1 MENTVK
7 KTKAMYFAELRE
19 MVLAAVEDQ
28 AQQDELIEFID
39 KQIETLEKR
48 KVAAAERAEKKR
60 AESDAMTDA
69 ILAQIGNELITV
81 DEIVIALDSEEVT
94 RNKVTARLGKLV
106 KAGTIVKEAVKVEG
120 NKRMAYRLATDATDA
135 DAADADEE

>member
-1 MENTVK
+1 MENAVK

-48 KVAAAERAEKKR
+48 KVAAAGRAEKKKT
-60 AESDAMTDA
+60 ESDAMTDA
-69 ILAQIGNELITV
+69 ILAQIGDELITV
-81 DEIVIALDSEEVT
+81 DEIVIALNSEEVT
-94 RNKVTARLGKLV
+94 RNRVTARLGKLV

-120 NKRMAYRLATDATDA
+120 NKRMAYRLATDA

>member
-28 AQQDELIEFID
+28 AQQDELVEFID

-48 KVAAAERAEKKR
+48 KVAAAERAEKKK

-81 DEIVIALDSEEVT
+81 DEIVVALDSEEVT

-106 KAGTIVKEAVKVEG
+106 KAGVIVKEAVKVEG
-120 NKRMAYRLATDATDA
+120 NKRMAYRLATDA

>member
-28 AQQDELIEFID
+28 AQQDELLEFID

-48 KVAAAERAEKKR
+48 KVAAAERAEKKK

-120 NKRMAYRLATDATDA
+120 NKRMAYRLATDA

>member
-28 AQQDELIEFID
+28 AQQDELVEFID

-48 KVAAAERAEKKR
+48 KVAAAERAEKKK

-69 ILAQIGNELITV
+69 ILAQIGNEPITV

-120 NKRMAYRLATDATDA
+120 NKRMAYRLATDADA
-135 DAADADEE
+135 VDADEE

>member
-28 AQQDELIEFID
+28 AQRDELVEFID
-39 KQIETLEKR
+39 KQIEALEKR
-48 KVAAAERAEKKR
+48 KVAAAERAEKKK

-69 ILAQIGNELITV
+69 ILAQIGDELITV
-81 DEIVIALDSEEVT
+81 DEIVVALDSEEVT

-106 KAGTIVKEAVKVEG
+106 KAGTIVKEAVKVDG
-120 NKRMAYRLATDATDA
+120 NKRMAYRLATDA

>member
-7 KTKAMYFAELRE
+7 KTKAMYFSELRE

-28 AQQDELIEFID
+28 AQQDELVEFID

-48 KVAAAERAEKKR
+48 KVAAAERAEKKK

-120 NKRMAYRLATDATDA
+120 NKRMAYRLATDA
-135 DAADADEE
+135 DAAGVDEE

>member
-28 AQQDELIEFID
+28 AQQDELVEFID

-48 KVAAAERAEKKR
+48 KVAAAERAEKKK

-69 ILAQIGNELITV
+69 ILAQIGDELITV
-81 DEIVIALDSEEVT
+81 DEIVVALDSEEVT

-106 KAGTIVKEAVKVEG
+106 KAGTIVKEAVKVDG
-120 NKRMAYRLATDATDA
+120 NKRMAYRLATDT

>member
-1 MENTVK
+1 MESTVK

-28 AQQDELIEFID
+28 AQQDELVEFID

-48 KVAAAERAEKKR
+48 KVAAAERAKRKK

-106 KAGTIVKEAVKVEG
+106 KAGTIVKEAVKVDG
-120 NKRMAYRLATDATDA
+120 NKRMAYRLATDA
-135 DAADADEE
+135 DAADVDEE

>member
-28 AQQDELIEFID
+28 AQQDELVEFID

-48 KVAAAERAEKKR
+48 KVAAAERAEKKK

-69 ILAQIGNELITV
+69 ILAQIGDELITV
-81 DEIVIALDSEEVT
+81 DEIVVALDSEEVT

-106 KAGTIVKEAVKVEG
+106 KAGTIVKEAVKVDG
-120 NKRMAYRLATDATDA
+120 NKRMAYRLATDADA
-135 DAADADEE
+135 VDADEE

>member
-1 MENTVK
+1 MENIVK
-7 KTKAMYFAELRE
+7 KTKVMYFAELRE

-28 AQQDELIEFID
+28 AQQDELVEFID

-48 KVAAAERAEKKR
+48 KVAAAERAEKKK

-120 NKRMAYRLATDATDA
+120 NKRMAYRLATDA

>member
-28 AQQDELIEFID
+28 AQQDELVEFID

-48 KVAAAERAEKKR
+48 KVAAAERAEKKK

-106 KAGTIVKEAVKVEG
+106 KAGMIVKEAVKVEG
-120 NKRMAYRLATDATDA
+120 NKRMAYRLATDA

>member
-7 KTKAMYFAELRE
+7 KTKAMYFAELRD

-28 AQQDELIEFID
+28 AQQEELVEFID

-48 KVAAAERAEKKR
+48 KIAAAERAEKKK

-81 DEIVIALDSEEVT
+81 DEIVVALDSEEVT

-106 KAGTIVKEAVKVEG
+106 KAGTIVKEPVKVEG
-120 NKRMAYRLATDATDA
+120 NKRMAYRLATDADA
-135 DAADADEE
+135 VDADADEE

>member
-28 AQQDELIEFID
+28 AQQDELVEFID

-48 KVAAAERAEKKR
+48 KVAATERAKKKK

-106 KAGTIVKEAVKVEG
+106 KAGTIVKEAVKVDG
-120 NKRMAYRLATDATDA
+120 NKRMAYRLATDA

>member
-28 AQQDELIEFID
+28 AQQDELVEFID

-48 KVAAAERAEKKR
+48 KVAAAERAEKKK

-120 NKRMAYRLATDATDA
+120 NKRMAYRLATDADV
-135 DAADADEE
+135 ADADEE

>member
-28 AQQDELIEFID
+28 AQQDELVEFID

-48 KVAAAERAEKKR
+48 KVAAAERAEKKK

-69 ILAQIGNELITV
+69 ILAQIGDELITV
-81 DEIVIALDSEEVT
+81 DEIVVALDSEEVT

-120 NKRMAYRLATDATDA
+120 NKRMAYRLATDA

>member
-28 AQQDELIEFID
+28 AQQDELVEFID

-48 KVAAAERAEKKR
+48 KVAAAERAKKKK

-106 KAGTIVKEAVKVEG
+106 KAGTIVKEAVKVDG
-120 NKRMAYRLATDATDA
+120 NKRMAYRLATDA

>member
-28 AQQDELIEFID
+28 AQQDELVEFID

-48 KVAAAERAEKKR
+48 KVAAAERAEKKK

-120 NKRMAYRLATDATDA
+120 NKRMAYRLATDADA
-135 DAADADEE
+135 TDADEE